1 VIDVLDLHLHS
12 HFSIAASNR
21 MTVDNILTFAKIK
34 GITIIGTGDVLFN
47 PWKLELEKNLEQE
60 GNGFYLFDKI
70 RFILSSEINLIFEKC
85 DKLRKIH
92 LVLTFPSIK
101 SVEKSRNLLRKF
113 GNLETSSRPNIFIG
127 GRQLVSI
134 LKNVD
139 DDIQII
145 PAHIFTPWFGILGS
159 KSGFDAIEDCFEEN
173 TDKIFAVETGL
184 SADPAMCYRI
194 NSLRNFTTISN
205 SDAHSPD
212 QIGREA
218 TIFKDIKSYEDL
230 FSVIKN
236 YTPER
241 FLFTLEYFPEEGKY
255 FADGHRKCNFSVLP
269 DSTSHL
275 NCSVCG
281 KPLTYGV
288 FHRLLE
294 LSESSYKN
302 TLSKIKYFHTI
313 PLKGIISQVIHKSNK
328 SLAVDREYKKAINI
342 FKNEINILLFAKESD
357 LISSLPIEI
366 AEGIISIRNEKVI
379 KLPGFDG
386 EYGKIILNYS

>member
-1 VIDVLDLHLHS
+1 MIDVLDLHLHS

-21 MTVDNILTFAKIK
+21 MTVDNILTFAKMK

-127 GRQLVSI
+127 GRELVSI

-184 SADPAMCYRI
+184 SADPGMCYRI

-230 FSVIKN
+230 F
-236 YTPER
+236 
-241 FLFTLEYFPEEGKY
+241 L
-255 FADGHRKCNFSVLP
+255 
-269 DSTSHL
+269 
-275 NCSVCG
+275 
-281 KPLTYGV
+281 
-288 FHRLLE
+288 
-294 LSESSYKN
+294 
-302 TLSKIKYFHTI
+302 
-313 PLKGIISQVIHKSNK
+313 
-328 SLAVDREYKKAINI
+328 
-342 FKNEINILLFAKESD
+342 
-357 LISSLPIEI
+357 
-366 AEGIISIRNEKVI
+366 
-379 KLPGFDG
+379 
-386 EYGKIILNYS
+386 